1 MPVKWLLYAC
11 LQELRIINAECG
23 VRLRKFLF
31 EKAQIIFEW
40 LTEVTTCSSR
50 TTVQTQTV

>member
-11 LQELRIINAECG
+11 LKELRIIKAECEG
-23 VRLRKFLF
+23 KCLF

-40 LTEVTTCSSR
+40 ITELTTRCSR
-50 TTVQTQTV
+50 TTLQTQTV